1 MGSAGIVAFLLV
13 LVLIALSSKDRRR
26 DPEPWQTCVG
36 VGCLGIGILS
46 WVFLIMATMQAG

>member
-1 MGSAGIVAFLLV
+1 VGSAGIVAFLLV

-46 WVFLIMATMQAG
+46 WVFLIMAIMQAG